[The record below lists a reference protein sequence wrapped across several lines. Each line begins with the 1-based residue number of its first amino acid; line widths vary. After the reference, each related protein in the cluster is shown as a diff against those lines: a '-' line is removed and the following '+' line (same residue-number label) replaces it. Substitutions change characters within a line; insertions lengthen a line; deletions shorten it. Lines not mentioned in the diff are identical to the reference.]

1 MSGAVR
7 SDPPV
12 ASGICLGIQEARQG
26 ELLSPVALWTIA
38 HGGHFPRLKEVVAG
52 RLMRKCLN

>member
-7 SDPPV
+7 SDSPV
-12 ASGICLGIQEARQG
+12 ASGICLGTQQAREG

-52 RLMRKCLN
+52 RLMRK